1 MSRFHP
7 RTHRKKSHRFHN
19 VDEFTI
25 IRELGRGGYSVVY
38 LVKNIKSGKKY
49 ALKCAMKFKKGRD
62 RSARTLQEILVLS
75 ELKHTSII
83 RLVGWFEDEENIYLV
98 LSYVPGRDLSKFF
111 KDKPPSRQLA
121 ANIILQ
127 IVEGIKYCH
136 SRGVI
141 HRDMKLENILIKDD
155 MNIKITDFGLCA
167 IKTHRDEYFEDEV
180 GTVRYTAP
188 ELLTG
193 GGYDESIDVWG
204 IGVILFTLLT
214 GQYPFDGSKKSNIF
228 KRIVRKN
235 IDYSQYD
242 LSDEEINLLKRLL
255 CKNPRYRININDISR
270 HAWFKT
276 HEPSY

>member
-1 MSRFHP
+1 
-7 RTHRKKSHRFHN
+7 
-19 VDEFTI
+19 
-25 IRELGRGGYSVVY
+25 
-38 LVKNIKSGKKY
+38 
-49 ALKCAMKFKKGRD
+49 MKFKKGRD
-62 RSARTLQEILVLS
+62 RSDRTLQEILVLS
-75 ELKHTSII
+75 ELKHPSVI
-83 RLVGWFEDEENIYLV
+83 RLVGWFENEENIYLV

-111 KDKPPSRQLA
+111 RDKPPTRDLA
-121 ANIILQ
+121 ASIILQ

-155 MNIKITDFGLCA
+155 MTIKLTDFGLCA
-167 IKTHRDEYFEDEV
+167 IKTHRDEYFNDEV

-188 ELLTG
+188 ELLSG
-193 GGYDESIDVWG
+193 EGYDESVDVWG

-214 GQYPFDGSKKSNIF
+214 GQYPFDGSRKSNIF
-228 KRIVRKN
+228 KRIVKKH

-255 CKNPRYRININDISR
+255 CKNPRYRININDIER

-276 HEPSY
+276 HE